1 MNKPAFNLDSRIE
14 QDTCFITDGVLSR
27 IGLMNDSRFPWLIIV
42 PRLANIRE
50 WIELNNAQQLQL
62 QTEINA
68 SAKALQQ
75 VFPIGTKLNIAALGN
90 VVSQLHI
97 HVILRNENDSAW
109 PNPIWGHGQ
118 REYYAENEIQ
128 QYVSKLQYILS
139 ARL

>member
-1 MNKPAFNLDSRIE
+1 MNKPAFSLDSRIE
-14 QDTCFITDGVLSR
+14 QDTCFIADGVLSH

-50 WIELNNAQQLQL
+50 WIELNDAQQLQL

-68 SAKALQQ
+68 CAKVLQQ

-97 HVILRNENDSAW
+97 HVILRHEKDSAW
-109 PNPIWGHGQ
+109 PNPVWGHGQ
-118 REYYAENEIQ
+118 RELYADNEIQ
-128 QYVSKLQYILS
+128 QYVPKLQHVLS
-139 ARL
+139 GTL